1 MFEFSLFVSALN
13 KKGTRFA
20 IVWRMEDLYMPVY
33 GLFGKTVNVLSKNI
47 DLRAK
52 QQNLIS
58 SNIANAETP
67 NYVPKA
73 LSFEGELQG
82 AIKTM
87 DSGERVLSAP
97 NPRHFPLKG
106 SANSL
111 ELVTGHVL
119 ATPSPTLSE
128 DGNAVE
134 LESEMSKMV
143 ENQVMYNAAVQIL
156 SKKFE
161 GLRNAIK
168 GQ

>member
-1 MFEFSLFVSALN
+1 
-13 KKGTRFA
+13 
-20 IVWRMEDLYMPVY
+20 MPVY

-67 NYVPKA
+67 NYVPKT

-82 AIKTM
+82 AMKTM
-87 DSGERVLSAP
+87 DSGERVQRNP

-106 SANSL
+106 SGNRL
-111 ELVTGHVL
+111 EFVAGHVL
-119 ATPSPTLSE
+119 ATPSATLSE
-128 DGNAVE
+128 DANAVE